1 MHQYAAI
8 AIDYIVEQVKAEPWR
23 VDDDIDDTVRKYLD
37 HHIAENCIQEDID
50 IITSYGGV
58 RRALKNYI
66 DYYGITNVDDIMS
79 LDDDI
84 QFYGMLSFHC
94 VYEDICENIDLV
106 EGRFDDI
113 SSDADTNHGDD
124 TDEE

>member
-1 MHQYAAI
+1 MNQYAAI
-8 AIDYIVEQVKAEPWR
+8 AINYIVEEVKAESWR
-23 VDDDIDDTVRKYLD
+23 VNDDIDDTIRKYLD
-37 HHIAENCIQEDID
+37 SHIANNGIQEDID

-58 RRALKNYI
+58 RRALKSYI
-66 DYYGITNVDDIMS
+66 DYYGTCDIDDLQ

-106 EGRFDDI
+106 KDKFDDI
-113 SSDADTNHGDD
+113 ASD
-124 TDEE
+124 TDTDVE

>member
-1 MHQYAAI
+1 
-8 AIDYIVEQVKAEPWR
+8 
-23 VDDDIDDTVRKYLD
+23 
-37 HHIAENCIQEDID
+37 
-50 IITSYGGV
+50 
-58 RRALKNYI
+58 
-66 DYYGITNVDDIMS
+66 MS